1 MDSAAC
7 AKGKLG
13 AKALKEHGITSRSN
27 GAVRD
32 KIRSLEKAV
41 KLARQLIAG
50 KGHCSLEECSSQT
63 KRNIL
68 RQCPHFEKLDRVFP
82 RASKSETPRPPRVSI
97 QSPHVNERGKMRVRV
112 APEGEDIW
120 VTRSKSIHRE
130 PPGKTK
136 AATKEETPTPEWT
149 TPKSKPGRLDDIQI
163 EEERVRME
171 LGAERVAMLIDV
183 KLAQAHARRQLQ
195 RAEVTR
201 EDAETIFP
209 LKQFVFLW

>member
-13 AKALKEHGITSRSN
+13 AKANDLLKEHGITSRSN

-68 RQCPHFEKLDRVFP
+68 RHCPHFEKLDRVFP
-82 RASKSETPRPPRVSI
+82 RASKSETTRPPRVSI
-97 QSPHVNERGKMRVRV
+97 QSPHVNERGKMRARV
-112 APEGEDIW
+112 APEGEDSW
-120 VTRSKSIHRE
+120 SHARNKSIHRE

-149 TPKSKPGRLDDIQI
+149 TPKSKPGHLDEIRI
-163 EEERVRME
+163 KEERVRME

-195 RAEVTR
+195 RAGVTR
-201 EDAETIFP
+201 EDA
-209 LKQFVFLW
+209 